1 MNLGEN
7 CCRNCQYFFL
17 KNLDSDSS
25 RFIYMILLDLYIM
38 LLKLDQNREF
48 NVHYYHI
55 KVITYKCVNVS
66 DDVNLC
72 TYSL

>member
-1 MNLGEN
+1 
-7 CCRNCQYFFL
+7 
-17 KNLDSDSS
+17 
-25 RFIYMILLDLYIM
+25 M

>member
-1 MNLGEN
+1 
-7 CCRNCQYFFL
+7 
-17 KNLDSDSS
+17 
-25 RFIYMILLDLYIM
+25 M

-55 KVITYKCVNVS
+55 KITYKCVNVS